1 MMMMPSASPSF
12 DVTGWNMARKHPS
25 LRFRVWARRATLVI
39 PTLYPPPKW
48 PPRRRAFVHSPIPIP
63 VNPDSLTLLPFL
75 LLLRTLASCGDILP
89 YCTVCSI
96 SISACHTSLQIEKP
110 LWSLLAL
117 CVLLGHPQSLTS
129 DSYSF
134 LCRPLSRIPQITE
147 RHRIPPLLSAL
158 VRSICK
164 SPTAFSLS
172 LSLSHLCSPIW
183 QLWRDF
189 IAVGGRARW
198 RRCGNEKIG
207 LDAAERQRG
216 ARLQLGHLGLAQ
228 NLIPD
233 ILRIPNSFSTLV
245 RPGRLRHH

>member
-1 MMMMPSASPSF
+1 MAAAPPRLCPLSHSHPSQSRFADFASLPPPSAYSCVLRRHSSILHGVF
-12 DVTGWNMARKHPS
+12 GSLSALARP
-25 LRFRVWARRATLVI
+25 
-39 PTLYPPPKW
+39 
-48 PPRRRAFVHSPIPIP
+48 
-63 VNPDSLTLLPFL
+63 
-75 LLLRTLASCGDILP
+75 
-89 YCTVCSI
+89 
-96 SISACHTSLQIEKP
+96 LQIEKP